1 MVNIKRDNYVP
12 KLKLNKSSISVNNMK
27 LTLDDQNNI
36 TIQTGSEWTGTLTEL
51 NDLIQVMKEDFKD
64 AYKFQA
70 KGR

>member
-1 MVNIKRDNYVP
+1 MVKINRDNYVP

-36 TIQTGSEWTGTLTEL
+36 TIDTGSEWMGTLTEL
-51 NDLIQVMKEDFKD
+51 NDLIQVMQGDFKD

-70 KGR
+70 EGR

>member
-1 MVNIKRDNYVP
+1 MVNINRDEYVP

-36 TIQTGSEWTGTLTEL
+36 TIETGSEWTGTLTEL
-51 NDLIQVMKEDFKD
+51 NDLIQVMQGDFKD

-70 KGR
+70 EGR

>member
-1 MVNIKRDNYVP
+1 MVKINRDNYVP

-36 TIQTGSEWTGTLTEL
+36 TIETGSEWTGTLTEL
-51 NDLIQVMKEDFKD
+51 NDLIQVMQGDFKD

-70 KGR
+70 EGR

>member
-1 MVNIKRDNYVP
+1 MVNINRDDYVP

-36 TIQTGSEWTGTLTEL
+36 TIETGSEWTGTLTEL
-51 NDLIQVMKEDFKD
+51 NDLIQVMKGDFKD

-70 KGR
+70 EGR

>member
-1 MVNIKRDNYVP
+1 MVKINRDNYVP
-12 KLKLNKSSISVNNMK
+12 KLKLNKSSISVNNMN

-64 AYKFQA
+64 ANQFEA

>member
-1 MVNIKRDNYVP
+1 
-12 KLKLNKSSISVNNMK
+12 MK

-64 AYKFQA
+64 ANQFEA